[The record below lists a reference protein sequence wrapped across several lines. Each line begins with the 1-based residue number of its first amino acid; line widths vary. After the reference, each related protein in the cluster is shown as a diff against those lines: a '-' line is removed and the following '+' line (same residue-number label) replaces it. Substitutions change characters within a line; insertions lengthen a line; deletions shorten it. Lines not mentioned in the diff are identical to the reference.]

1 MNTNLRLWTTFLW
14 IFLGFLGLSERVF
27 AQTTFTQTY
36 SLGDIG
42 GPADYSLATPTTC
55 PGTLTFNNIPL
66 GMRVDSVQVTYNFFT
81 SMAGFGQPSM
91 QRSYLRCPTTGVHET
106 QLTAPSGTGVGT
118 TNSYSRTVSIA
129 NGFVTG
135 PLTLE
140 LHCGSADPLSF
151 SSCSSSNNVV
161 LNNSWTVTVYTS
173 SGIPSFV
180 PTNGLL
186 AYYPFDGSPNDAT
199 SGNNHLNTFGGI
211 ALTTDRNNT
220 PNSAYAFDGVDDYL
234 VDTPSFTM
242 SQNGSFSY
250 SVWLRKDSIVGI
262 TLMHGNSTTGNFV
275 TLIGGSSQVQF
286 GTNQQGSAW
295 VWALAPLTLGSW
307 DHYVCTY
314 DGVTKAM
321 QIFRNGLLAGSATYT
336 YTAAVAA
343 VQPLF
348 IGRGIGGAGTY
359 FKGKIDDIGI
369 WDRTLTN
376 QEIVA
381 LYSGGGRDAR
391 VQAITAPLIV
401 NQGQNNLTVRIQ
413 NSGSDTIFN
422 AQLSYQVNQGNP
434 VSVNHTFVPALA
446 PTDTLLYTFAT
457 PFTVSGNNNI
467 QLQAWIS
474 NTNGLGAD
482 INPNN
487 DTASANA
494 CVGLTGSFTVGAG
507 GDFSSLDAAITQLNS
522 CGASGPVTFNLL
534 PGTHTGTST
543 ITAFAG
549 SSNGLTLQSST
560 GIRDDVVLTNGLS
573 VGHVLFLNNAQN
585 LTLQHL
591 TLRLQYPST
600 APTAQISALNIS
612 GGSSITVN
620 NCSFQADSIAT
631 SSFNRNI
638 SVANCQNLLIQ
649 NSLIRD
655 GYYGIYHT
663 GSTSPAYSLNNR
675 FLGNTFS
682 NQYFYGAYFVRMG
695 GIEFT
700 GNTINSARTGSTGTT
715 SNYALRMDNCK
726 GLDISSNQILGTFG
740 AYGIYLSNCQM
751 DTLNNRRNLLFN
763 NVLSANFTNTTAP
776 RALFI
781 ALSTTD
787 GLDALEVAHN
797 SFEVRSALTS
807 ATAAGVIT
815 ISGST
820 STTVTNTLAYF
831 GFWNNSVELIRTS
844 GTATGT
850 SLMYYLGHNVVSNTF
865 ANNNLYF
872 FGNQLTGSLFKE
884 RVSSTLTNALDLASW
899 QANTAKDLNS
909 INADPLYTSSTNLMP
924 ISTSPL
930 RDAGTVLTWV
940 PTDINGTPR
949 DATPDIG
956 AYEVVLAA
964 TDLSAFS
971 MVNPAQ
977 QQLTP
982 GQSYPISFRLLNSG
996 SSPIT
1001 TATLGY
1007 QIDNNPAVT
1016 ASFTASSPLVP
1027 NDSATFT
1034 FSGPGLIA
1042 PISGTITLKVWTAS
1056 PNGGTDGNPSND
1068 TLTTTYCIALNGTYL
1083 VGAVTGADFPSPA
1096 DALAVVN
1103 SCGISGPVTLSI
1115 APGTYAGN
1123 LALGTYFG
1131 TTHGITITSQ
1141 TGIAADVVLTNTGSG
1156 NAFSLNG
1163 AANVTFYA
1171 VTIANPTLP
1180 SSGAVACIDMIGC
1193 TNITVSNCILRGD
1206 PLSTS
1211 SNNRALYINGS
1222 NQINLTGN
1230 QISDAYYGIYVTAT
1244 SPAFSS
1250 NYQITGNQM
1259 SNLYYY
1265 GFFFSRCQ
1273 NVQVIANKLTG
1284 AGTTYYGYYA
1294 VTSMGMVFREN
1305 ELYGNMN
1312 FYGYYFSN
1320 LTGSPSMP
1328 NQLINNVM
1336 SCNFSAATP
1345 RALYLTASTTDGLD
1359 YLEMHHNSFEARINS
1374 SSTTANGILYFTG
1387 GSATAPAVSRI
1398 LMQNNIFRI
1407 VRAGGTFSSTGIYYF
1422 SGNWIIDSTISDYNI
1437 LHFDGQGT
1445 SPMVRV
1451 SATNY
1456 SIASW
1461 RTSFAEDLNS
1471 LDVDPLFSGLNNLTP
1486 FGLSPARN
1494 AGTPSFV
1501 TTDIA
1506 GNLRDANPDMG
1517 AYEIQMGAADVY
1529 VETILSPPGIVQPST
1544 NYPVTTRIINASLTP
1559 LTSVRLH
1566 YQLVSQPEVV
1576 QVFPINVLSGDSV
1589 DLTFTQPLTTPA
1601 SGSLRLTVWSDL
1613 PNGANDANPGN
1624 DTARV
1629 LLCQPLNTGTYSVG
1643 QSSGNDFNS
1652 FSDLFEVL
1660 GCGGVSGSVV
1670 IQLNADNNLLNEQI
1684 IIPAIPGLSASN
1696 PLILDGMGDTVS
1708 AANSQASLGVF
1719 GFLNAKH
1726 VIVRNFVIQTSG
1738 TATGVIF
1745 ANSDSCGLIRNTILA
1760 NTTSTSSTV
1769 NGIVTSGSLTSTTT
1783 ASLSNGLLIDS
1794 NFIQGGYYGIRLYG
1808 DAGQYGSS
1816 NTLSNNVFSD
1826 FYIYGIYTYYQDGAK
1841 IRNNDI
1847 SRPSRTTL
1855 TTFYGIYNL
1864 YFLRGEISGNRV
1876 HNGFG
1881 TNPSG
1886 TSTVYGIYISNSPS
1900 PANQPNL
1907 IFNNLVHNITNGTG
1921 SIYGVYNTSS
1931 SNTHWYH
1938 NTLIFDQASS
1948 ASGLVYGAYF
1958 LGTGNNNH
1966 FKNNI
1971 VSISRGGSGTKYCIY
1986 YIGTSGMISD
1996 NNALH
2001 MGSTTGTVGIGFN
2014 GSAQTSLAAWR
2025 TASGGLFDMNSTDA
2039 DPLFASTTI
2048 LPLVPTN
2055 WPLNNIGENLG
2066 NLVPLDFGGQ
2076 ARSLSPDPGAYEFT
2090 VNGCFGL
2097 LNLRADQIQAYSG
2110 RILWASAAPQWDLEY
2125 GLAGFAQGSGTS
2137 LTLSQSSAVLTGLL
2151 PNTTYQVYVREA
2163 GCSGGPGAWSTIG
2176 FTTGKDFDLSAVDLI
2191 APFSG
2196 QCTNASLPVRM
2207 VVANTGLLPMTG
2219 YTGRVRVSGP
2229 TNATITA
2236 TTTNTLAPGQK
2247 DTLLVGNLNLFP
2259 GRLASFEV
2267 TVSNPTDLFRFN
2279 DTLDID
2285 KEFIG
2290 VDAGQDT
2297 TITPGDT
2304 ATLNAGIFG
2313 FASSSV
2319 LNAAPGA
2326 NNGSGGVSFNVR
2338 ALQTAYLDTIYTN
2351 IYGTLGNPCTVSLWY
2366 IPSAINGTPNIST
2379 AGGWTQV
2386 HSAYATTVGNSTFTN
2401 ALANTAI
2408 PLPAGFNI
2416 PAGST
2421 YGFFLQVTGGST
2433 AYKTWTAGT
2442 VDTFANNAIV
2452 IYTGTNIGYGGTA
2465 PSPVNHPRQFCGAV
2479 SVRNRAVVEWTEQGS
2494 STVLGTGTT
2503 LRVAPSVTTTYVATL
2518 VDSLCPSSDA
2528 VTVFSGTVN
2537 EITGLFRYN
2546 NTAQTIMTNSS
2557 VQLKDPQNVVV
2568 MTAPTDATG
2577 AFHLLPV
2584 APGSYTLTGTTGKP
2598 WGGVNSVDALGI
2610 SRSFTGAAPLAGLR
2624 LKAAD
2629 VNGSN
2634 TVNSLDALT
2643 TSRRFSGSVTS
2654 FSVGNWAIENLP
2666 ITFSSGTITRNL
2678 LAICYGDVN
2687 GSYNPSTALRQEPK
2701 LNLVQGGTQI
2711 IESEGL
2717 VRNWVWS
2724 ADRPMT
2730 LGALA
2735 IVVTLPEGVVV
2746 DAARSRMDNGFF
2758 DYHQNGRELRI
2769 SWYSLEENQRK
2780 TGEPIL
2786 ELDLSGVPQH
2796 GLSPDQLIVE
2806 ELSEAASPLAE
2817 VYDLTTLRLPSL
2829 SAGSDLACS
2838 LYPNP
2843 SQGNSILRMRV
2854 PFDGNA
2860 QIKIWDGLGRLVAQ
2874 TKEAKVMTGTSTME
2888 LPLENLAQGLY
2899 RVDVTVIP
2907 EDMRRHKVQH
2917 ANLPFEIKP

>member
-1 MNTNLRLWTTFLW
+1 MNPRLIKSGISMGIALVLLGICQPMMAQMRLMSSPPLNGGNGLSAVTFNLQAYASVFVDTVWVPLYGTATTAQTVELWTNNAP
-14 IFLGFLGLSERVF
+14 I
-27 AQTTFTQTY
+27 A
-36 SLGDIG
+36 
-42 GPADYSLATPTTC
+42 AA
-55 PGTLTFNNIPL
+55 PGTNGIAAPTWTQRVVQPGNLPLNPGSTGPFQFTPIVIPGGL
-66 GMRVDSVQVTYNFFT
+66 LMT
-81 SMAGFGQPSM
+81 AGSHWGFAVG
-91 QRSYLRCPTTGVHET
+91 
-106 QLTAPSGTGVGT
+106 GTGV
-118 TNSYSRTVSIA
+118 SIA
-129 NGFVTG
+129 YTNFVAGNLDTFAAPGFVTLRNG
-135 PLTLE
+135 ANIGFGGTWPSATIASRQFTGGISFRPASGRDLRALALVAPTLPLTGGAVSPITLT
-140 LHCGSADPLSF
+140 LSNAAADPITSAVVGYQF
-151 SSCSSSNNVV
+151 NNGPIVTE
-161 LNNSWTVTVYTS
+161 NWTGNLGVGQSANHT
-173 SGIPSFV
+173 F
-180 PTNGLL
+180 
-186 AYYPFDGSPNDAT
+186 
-199 SGNNHLNTFGGI
+199 SGNITI
-211 ALTTDRNNT
+211 PA
-220 PNSAYAFDGVDDYL
+220 
-234 VDTPSFTM
+234 
-242 SQNGSFSY
+242 QGSFSMR
-250 SVWLRKDSIVGI
+250 VFVG
-262 TLMHGNSTTGNFV
+262 
-275 TLIGGSSQVQF
+275 
-286 GTNQQGSAW
+286 
-295 VWALAPLTLGSW
+295 
-307 DHYVCTY
+307 
-314 DGVTKAM
+314 
-321 QIFRNGLLAGSATYT
+321 
-336 YTAAVAA
+336 
-343 VQPLF
+343 
-348 IGRGIGGAGTY
+348 
-359 FKGKIDDIGI
+359 
-369 WDRTLTN
+369 
-376 QEIVA
+376 
-381 LYSGGGRDAR
+381 DA
-391 VQAITAPLIV
+391 
-401 NQGQNNLTVRIQ
+401 
-413 NSGSDTIFN
+413 
-422 AQLSYQVNQGNP
+422 
-434 VSVNHTFVPALA
+434 
-446 PTDTLLYTFAT
+446 
-457 PFTVSGNNNI
+457 
-467 QLQAWIS
+467 
-474 NTNGLGAD
+474 NGLGAD
-482 INPNN
+482 NNTAN
-487 DTASANA
+487 DTLVRNLCTSLSGN
-494 CVGLTGSFTVGAG
+494 FTVGPNGAFPTVNAAVAQLIACGAG
-507 GDFSSLDAAITQLNS
+507 GPIVLNLES
-522 CGASGPVTFNLL
+522 
-534 PGTHTGTST
+534 GTHSGTNT
-543 ITAFAG
+543 IPNYPG
-549 SSNGLTLQSST
+549 SSFGLTIRSATGNANDVFLTNNGVGHTLNLQS
-560 GIRDDVVLTNGLS
+560 
-573 VGHVLFLNNAQN
+573 AQN
-585 LTLQHL
+585 VTIENLTVRMYLP
-591 TLRLQYPST
+591 TT
-600 APTAQISALNIS
+600 APTAQMSALNIDNGS
-612 GGSSITVN
+612 GISVMSCNFI
-620 NCSFQADSIAT
+620 ADSLST
-631 SSFNRNI
+631 STFNRNI
-638 SVANCQNLLIQ
+638 SVSNCNNLLIQ
-649 NSLIRD
+649 GCTIRD

-663 GSTSPAYSLNNR
+663 GATSPNYSLGNR
-675 FLGNTFS
+675 FLNNTFS
-682 NQYFYGAYFVRMG
+682 NQYFYGAYFLRMG
-695 GIEFT
+695 GLVFQ
-700 GNTINSARTGSTGTT
+700 GNRINSTRTGTTGTT
-715 SNYALRMDNCK
+715 SSYAFRVDNTR
-726 GLDISSNQILGTFG
+726 GLDVSQNLITGTFG
-740 AYGIYLSNCQM
+740 AYGAFFSNCQM
-751 DTLNNRRNLLFN
+751 DTANNRPNRFYN
-763 NVLSANFTNTTAP
+763 NALSIDFTNTTAP
-776 RALFI
+776 RALYL
-781 ALSTTD
+781 ALSATD
-787 GLDALEVAHN
+787 GLDAMDVAHN
-797 SFEVRSALTS
+797 SLDIRSALTS
-807 ATAAGVIT
+807 TTNAGVVT
-815 ISGST
+815 LAGST
-820 STTVTNTLAYF
+820 ATTVTNTMAYF
-831 GFWNNSVELIRTS
+831 GFRNNSVELTRSS

-850 SLMYYLGHNVVSNTF
+850 AIMYYWGHNLVSNTI
-865 ANNNLYF
+865 ADHNLYF
-872 FGNQLTGSLFKE
+872 FNNQLTGLHFKLW
-884 RVSSTLTNALDLASW
+884 VSSTLTNNWNIADW
-899 QANTAKDLNS
+899 RTNTAKDLNS
-909 INADPLYTSSTNLMP
+909 VVGDPLYTSTTNLMP
-924 ISTSPL
+924 TSISPL
-930 RDAGTVLTWV
+930 RNAGLVLPWV
-940 PTDINGTPR
+940 TNDLAGTPR
-949 DATPDIG
+949 DANPDIG
-956 AYEVVLAA
+956 AYEVVIAAADLAA
-964 TDLSAFS
+964 LS
-971 MVNPAQ
+971 MVSPAQ
-977 QQLTP
+977 RQLTP
-982 GQSYPISFRLLNSG
+982 GQSYPVGFRFLNSG
-996 SSPIT
+996 GTPVTSAILS
-1001 TATLGY
+1001 Y
-1007 QIDNNPAVT
+1007 NIDNGPAQT
-1016 ASFTASSPLVP
+1016 ASFSAGSTPVAPG
-1027 NDSATFT
+1027 DSASFT
-1034 FSGPGLIA
+1034 FAGAGLLA
-1042 PISGTITLKVWTAS
+1042 PQSGTVTLKVWTSA
-1056 PNGGTDGNPSND
+1056 PNGITDGNPSND
-1068 TLTTTYCIALNGTYL
+1068 TLTTVYCIGLSGTVL
-1083 VGAVTGADFPSPA
+1083 VGNVSGSQFTDLPS
-1096 DALAVVN
+1096 ALAVVS
-1103 SCGISGPVTLSI
+1103 SCGISGPTTLSL
-1115 APGTYAGN
+1115 APGTYTGN
-1123 LALGTYFG
+1123 LGIGNYAGSSFG
-1131 TTHGITITSQ
+1131 LTIASSS
-1141 TGIAADVVLTNTGSG
+1141 GMAADVTLSNTGNG
-1156 NAFSLNG
+1156 HAFNLIG
-1163 AANVTFYA
+1163 ANNVTFYA
-1171 VTIANPTLP
+1171 LTIANPNLP
-1180 SSGAVACIDMIGC
+1180 ATGAVASACINMTGC
-1193 TNITVSNCILRGD
+1193 TNITISQCILRGD

-1211 SNNRALYINGS
+1211 SLNQAIYISGS
-1222 NQINLTGN
+1222 NQINISGN
-1230 QISDAYYGIYVTAT
+1230 QISNAYYGIYVTAT
-1244 SPAFSS
+1244 SPDFSS
-1250 NYQITGNQM
+1250 TYQITGNQL

-1265 GFFFSRCQ
+1265 GFYYNRCQ
-1273 NVQVIANKLTG
+1273 NIQTVANRLTG

-1294 VTSMGMVFREN
+1294 ASSMGMVFREN

-1320 LTGSPSMP
+1320 LTGSPTMP
-1328 NQLINNVM
+1328 NQLINNVV
-1336 SCNFSAATP
+1336 SCDFSAATP

-1374 SSTTANGILYFTG
+1374 SSTTANGILYFIG

-1407 VRAGGTFSSTGIYYF
+1407 VRAGGTFSATGIYYF
-1422 SGNWIIDSTISDYNI
+1422 SGNWLIDSINSNYNL
-1437 LHFDGQGT
+1437 LHFEGQST

-1451 SATNY
+1451 STTNY
-1456 SIASW
+1456 SFASW
-1461 RTSFAEDLNS
+1461 RTTFAEDLNS
-1471 LDVDPLFSGLNNLTP
+1471 LNVDPLFSGLNNLTP
-1486 FGLSPARN
+1486 FGLSPARD

-1517 AYEIQMGAADVY
+1517 AYEIQLGAADVY
-1529 VETILSPPGIVQPST
+1529 VETILSPPSIVQPST
-1544 NYPVTTRIINASLTP
+1544 NYPVTTRIINATLTP
-1559 LTSVRLH
+1559 LVSVRLH
-1566 YQLVSQPEVV
+1566 YQLGSQPEVV
-1576 QVFPINVLSGDSV
+1576 QVFPVSLLSGDSI

-1624 DTARV
+1624 DTARA
-1629 LLCQPLNTGTYSVG
+1629 LLCQPLNPGTYSVG
-1643 QSSGNDFNS
+1643 PSSGNDYSS
-1652 FSDLFEVL
+1652 FTDLFEVL

-1684 IIPAIPGLSASN
+1684 IIPAIPGLSANN

-1708 AANSQASLGVF
+1708 AANSQASLGVL

-1726 VIVRNFVIQTSG
+1726 VVVRNFVIQTLG

-1760 NTTSTSSTV
+1760 STTSTSSTV
-1769 NGIVTSGSLTSTTT
+1769 NGIVTSGSLSSTTT
-1783 ASLSNGLLIDS
+1783 ASLSKGLLIDS

-1816 NTLSNNVFSD
+1816 NILSNNVFSD

-1886 TSTVYGIYISNSPS
+1886 TSTVYGIYVSNSPS

-1907 IFNNLVHNITNGTG
+1907 IFNNLVHNMNNGTG

-1958 LGTGNNNH
+1958 LGSGNNNH

-1971 VSISRGGSGTKYCIY
+1971 VSISRGGSGTKYCLY
-1986 YIGTSGMISD
+1986 YVGTSGMISD

-2014 GSAQTSLAAWR
+2014 GSAQVTLAAWR
-2025 TASGGLFDMNSTDA
+2025 TASGGLFDLNSTDA
-2039 DPLFASTTI
+2039 NPLFASTTS

-2076 ARSLSPDPGAYEFT
+2076 PRSLSPDPGAYEFT

-2137 LTLSQSSAVLTGLL
+2137 LSLSQSNAVLTGLL

-2176 FTTGKDFDLSAVDLI
+2176 FTTGRDFDLSAVDLI
-2191 APFSG
+2191 APFGG

-2267 TVSNPTDLFRFN
+2267 SVSNPSDFFRFN
-2279 DTLDID
+2279 DTLDVD

-2304 ATLNAGIFG
+2304 ATLNADIFG

-2386 HSAYATTVGNSTFTN
+2386 HSAYATTVGNSAFAN

-2421 YGFFLQVTGGST
+2421 YGFFLQVTGGNT
-2433 AYKTWTAGT
+2433 AYKTWTTGT

-2479 SVRNRAVVEWTEQGS
+2479 SVRNRAVVQWTEQGS
-2494 STVLGTGTT
+2494 STVLATGNT
-2503 LRVAPSVTTTYVATL
+2503 LRVAPALTTTYVATL

-2528 VTVFSGTVN
+2528 VTVFSGSVN

-2610 SRSFTGAAPLAGLR
+2610 SRSFTGAAPLTGLR

-2701 LNLVQGGTQI
+2701 LNLVQVGAQDIAG
-2711 IESEGL
+2711 EGQ

-2724 ADRPMT
+2724 ADRTMT
-2730 LGALA
+2730 FGALSV
-2735 IVVTLPEGVVV
+2735 VVTLPEGVVV
-2746 DAARSRMDNGFF
+2746 DAARSRMDNGNF

-2769 SWYSLEENQRK
+2769 SWYSLEENHRK
-2780 TGEPIL
+2780 AGEPLL
-2786 ELDLSGVPQH
+2786 ELDLSGLTNNS
-2796 GLSPDQLIVE
+2796 LSVSDLVIEP
-2806 ELSEAASPLAE
+2806 LSEAASPLAE
-2817 VYDLTTLRLPSL
+2817 VYDLTTLRIPNLKQASEFN
-2829 SAGSDLACS
+2829 CQ

-2843 SQGNSILRMRV
+2843 SRGSGILDLRLPYAGTV
-2854 PFDGNA
+2854 VV
-2860 QIKIWDGLGRLVAQ
+2860 KIWDGSGRLVAQ
-2874 TKEAKVMTGTSTME
+2874 LAEQKPTAGTFQWG
-2888 LPLENLAQGLY
+2888 LPLEGLAQGLY
-2899 RVDVTVIP
+2899 RVDVTLLP
-2907 EDMRRHKVQH
+2907 ASEKGTKVLH
-2917 ANLPFEIKP
+2917 ETLPLEILP